1 MKKNT
6 FFKSYFSLLSRLM
19 HSLNPEDI
27 SGIIDVFESA
37 RRSGRQIFF
46 IGNGGSAVTAMHFAN
61 DLAALAV
68 KGLSFR
74 TIALVDN
81 IAKITSIANDDGYA
95 SIFMRQLECLLK
107 KKDILVA
114 ISASGNSKNII
125 NAAKFAKR
133 KGGVVVALVGFDG
146 GGLKKIADHSILIKT
161 KKGEYGPVED
171 MHLILD
177 HLISSYFMDKF
188 GLRRKHG

>member
-1 MKKNT
+1 MEKNT
-6 FFKSYFSLLSRLM
+6 FFKSYFSLLGRLM

-27 SGIIDVFESA
+27 SRIIDVFESA

-68 KGLSFR
+68 KGLPFR
-74 TIALVDN
+74 AIALVDN

-95 SIFMRQLECLLK
+95 SIFVRQLECLLK

-177 HLISSYFMDKF
+177 HLISSYFMYKF